1 MADWG
6 ILQPTPNFVQ
16 GALSGYQVGR
26 ALGKERRTEAALK
39 NFGTDPES
47 AISQAYTVDPAL
59 GDSLSKRYARTLSGQ
74 ALTTSATGTPAVE
87 PNSLQ
92 KLMQYD
98 PDQAMQIQQFASK
111 ASADQLKLA
120 ADHGQVKAQ
129 FAQYLR
135 DIPDMAARQKAAQ
148 DLAPELAARGFRP
161 DEIAQI
167 NLSDHQLEKDIF
179 FGRSLNDIIKER
191 QPDVRVVPDG
201 GKVYAIS
208 KADAAKGG
216 EIDLSHPSGDS
227 LNGQQ
232 PPQQGGFLTFDQYKS
247 MSASTNFLRWQQ
259 QFGTPI
265 EVTDE
270 SQFNSLP
277 KGARFVGPDHIV
289 RVK

>member
-1 MADWG
+1 VTDWG

-16 GALSGYQVGR
+16 SALSGYQVGR
-26 ALGKERRTEAALK
+26 QLGKERRTEAALK
-39 NFGTDPES
+39 NFGSDPEGS
-47 AISQAYTVDPAL
+47 ISQAYALDPAL
-59 GDSLSKRYARTLSGQ
+59 GESLSKRYARTLSGQ
-74 ALTTSATGTPAVE
+74 ALTMSATGVPMVE
-87 PNSLQ
+87 PSSLQ
-92 KLMQYD
+92 NLMRYD

-111 ASADQLKLA
+111 ATADQLRLA

-148 DLAPELAARGFRP
+148 DLAPELAARGFRH

-167 NLSDHQLEKDIF
+167 DLSDHQLEKDIF

-201 GKVYAIS
+201 GKVYSIS
-208 KADAAKGG
+208 KADAARGG
-216 EIDLSHPSGDS
+216 EIDLNNPAGGSATGEH
-227 LNGQQ
+227 
-232 PPQQGGFLTFDQYKS
+232 PPQQGGFLTFDQYRS
-247 MSASTNFLRWQQ
+247 MSASTNFPRWQQ

-277 KGARFVGPDHIV
+277 KGSRFVGPDHVV